1 MSSVSDEV
9 LEITINNSETPSKTP
24 SGKADSRGGEGERGG
39 RGRGEEEKEREGG
52 KKEGREEGQC
62 EEALPKEAKAVDTTE
77 HSEEQTKQTMTD
89 DNEQV
94 LNCSTGGR
102 EGEREVAERKREED
116 ESQRVGYDHQ
126 SNVEHEEPAHD
137 TGTAAAGHE
146 GDAAGHEGDAGTK
159 TKSPIHLS
167 NKLMFALD

>member
-39 RGRGEEEKEREGG
+39 EEKGGEG
-52 KKEGREEGQC
+52 GREERKEGEEGRC
-62 EEALPKEAKAVDTTE
+62 EENLPEEAKAVDTNE
-77 HSEEQTKQTMTD
+77 HSEEQTKRTMTD

-116 ESQRVGYDHQ
+116 ESQFMRVGYDHQ
-126 SNVEHEEPAHD
+126 SNVEHEEPAHG

-146 GDAAGHEGDAGTK
+146 GDTGTK

>member
-9 LEITINNSETPSKTP
+9 LEITINNLETPSKTP
-24 SGKADSRGGEGERGG
+24 SGEADSRGGEGERGG
-39 RGRGEEEKEREGG
+39 RGRGGEEKERGG
-52 KKEGREEGQC
+52 KEEGREKGQC
-62 EEALPKEAKAVDTTE
+62 EEALPEEAKALDTTE
-77 HSEEQTKQTMTD
+77 HTKQTMTD
-89 DNEQV
+89 DDEQG

-116 ESQRVGYDHQ
+116 ESQFMRLGYDHQ

-146 GDAAGHEGDAGTK
+146 GDAGTK
-159 TKSPIHLS
+159 MKSPIHLS